1 MLILLNF
8 LQDNTGLARKMGDFK
23 SQFFWA
29 TMEQRNCNCLHCIH
43 SSVAN
48 LVTIEK
54 WTELLQSRNVTT
66 MEIASQ
72 EPIICFGIILKLI
85 AVIFS
90 AQPHGMSSELNA
102 EFKNVLPKFM
112 YICCGK

>member
-1 MLILLNF
+1 MCESAIYATLIFLNF

-23 SQFFWA
+23 SRFFWA
-29 TMEQRNCNCLHCIH
+29 PVGQGNCIR

-48 LVTIEK
+48 LVTIGK
-54 WTELLQSRNVTT
+54 WTELLQSRDVTK

-72 EPIICFGIILKLI
+72 GPRICFGVILKFI

-90 AQPHGMSSELNA
+90 APPHGMSSE
-102 EFKNVLPKFM
+102 
-112 YICCGK
+112 